1 MGNSKEGTVWE
12 LPAGKLAA
20 ASTKLWNDLGSR
32 GGEIVSRLDNDQD
45 TFRKHVTEF
54 MLRGG
59 IDGSVHHKLARALM
73 GQNFFGVEEY
83 ATLYGV
89 NFSKKQLREVSE
101 FPWGEDVLNGP
112 CPFNKG
118 KTVRETHFAFLG
130 VDKFNGSPLTI
141 MKFQELHPALGQPKF
156 YSYAPSSWYH
166 QQAFATDKTM
176 KLRWYLLL
184 KDIVPNS
191 TSTSWNDQKT
201 MLPAEYEVPTAVEE
215 TAKDL
220 YTQRKTG
227 IYPNLKV
234 YARVDDVSSDSYCV
248 DVGFCCDGGVGVS
261 DWDDSGS
268 SYVGVGASWKLPAR
282 LAKA

>member
-1 MGNSKEGTVWE
+1 MKSTTQSGLWT
-12 LPAGKLAA
+12 
-20 ASTKLWNDLGSR
+20 ASY
-32 GGEIVSRLDNDQD
+32 GEIGASLKSLQDNGVTLDHLARLRSDADYAK
-45 TFRKHVTEF
+45 RIAEF

-59 IDGSVHHKLARALM
+59 IDGSVHCKLARALM

-112 CPFNKG
+112 CPFNKS
-118 KTVRETHFAFLG
+118 KAVRETHFAFLG
-130 VDKFNGSPLTI
+130 VDKLNGSPLTI
-141 MKFQELHPALGQPKF
+141 TKFQELHPASGQPKF
-156 YSYAPSSWYH
+156 YSYAPSSWYTGH
-166 QQAFATDKTM
+166 PFAVDKTM

-191 TSTSWNDQKT
+191 TSTNWNNQKA

-220 YTQRKTG
+220 FTQRKTG
-227 IYPNLKV
+227 VYPNLKV
-234 YARVDDVSSDSYCV
+234 YARVDDLSSDGYRV
-248 DVGFCCDGGVGVS
+248 YVGVCHDGGVNVVG
-261 DWDDSGS
+261 WGDDGGD
-268 SYVGVGASWKLPAR
+268 GVGLGASRKLPA
-282 LAKA
+282 

>member
-1 MGNSKEGTVWE
+1 MKSTTQSGLWTANYGEVGATLKSLQDNGVT
-12 LPAGKLAA
+12 LDHMARLRSDPAYAKRIA
-20 ASTKLWNDLGSR
+20 
-32 GGEIVSRLDNDQD
+32 
-45 TFRKHVTEF
+45 EF

-59 IDGSVHHKLARALM
+59 IDGSVHYKLARALM

-83 ATLYGV
+83 ATVYGV

-101 FPWGEDVLNGP
+101 FPWGEDVINGP

-130 VDKFNGSPLTI
+130 IDKLNGSPLTI
-141 MKFQELHPALGQPKF
+141 MKFQELHPASGQPKF
-156 YSYAPSSWYH
+156 YNYAPSSWYH

-191 TSTSWNDQKT
+191 TSTSWDDQKA
-201 MLPAEYEVPTAVEE
+201 MLPTEYEVPTAVEE

-227 IYPNLKV
+227 TYPNLRV
-234 YARVDDVSSDSYCV
+234 YTKVDDTSS
-248 DVGFCCDGGVGVS
+248 VGVR
-261 DWDDSGS
+261 
-268 SYVGVGASWKLPAR
+268 VGVGCCYGGGVHVGRWGDSDVDSFVLGASRKLPA
-282 LAKA
+282 

>member
-1 MGNSKEGTVWE
+1 MGKSETNWASMPG
-12 LPAGKLAA
+12 GKLKTAE
-20 ASTKLWNDLGSR
+20 SKLWNELGSR
-32 GGEIVSRLDNDQD
+32 GAEVIARIDDDSR
-45 TFRKHVTEF
+45 FRRRVAEF

-112 CPFNKG
+112 CSFNKG

-130 VDKFNGSPLTI
+130 VDKLNGSPLTI
-141 MKFQELHPALGQPKF
+141 TKFQELHPASGQPKF
-156 YSYAPSSWYH
+156 YSYAPSSCWYTGH
-166 QQAFATDKTM
+166 PFAVDKTM

-191 TSTSWNDQKT
+191 TSTSWNDQKA

-220 YTQRKTG
+220 YVPRQTG
-227 IYPNLKV
+227 GVYPNLKV
-234 YARVDDVSSDSYCV
+234 YARVDDLSSDGDRV
-248 DVGFCCDGGVGVS
+248 HVGDCHDGSVGV
-261 DWDDSGS
+261 DYWNDDGYSF
-268 SYVGVGASWKLPAR
+268 VGLGASRKLPAEY
-282 LAKA
+282 

>member
-1 MGNSKEGTVWE
+1 MKSTTQSGLWTASYGEVGATLKSLQDNGVTLDHMARLRSD
-12 LPAGKLAA
+12 PAYAKRIA
-20 ASTKLWNDLGSR
+20 
-32 GGEIVSRLDNDQD
+32 
-45 TFRKHVTEF
+45 EF

-59 IDGSVHHKLARALM
+59 INDSVHHKLARAWM

-83 ATLYGV
+83 VTLYGV
-89 NFSKKQLREVSE
+89 NFSKKQLREVNG

-118 KTVRETHFAFLG
+118 KLLRDTHFAYLG
-130 VDKFNGSPLTI
+130 VDKLNGEPLTI
-141 MKFQELHPALGQPKF
+141 MKFQELHSASGQPKF
-156 YSYAPSSWYH
+156 YSYAPGSWYH

-191 TSTSWNDQKT
+191 TSANWNDQKV

-220 YTQRKTG
+220 FVQRKTG
-227 IYPNLKV
+227 VYPNLKT
-234 YARVDDVSSDSYCV
+234 YAMVDDVSSDGYRV
-248 DVGFCCDGGVGVS
+248 DVGYCCSSSVGIDHWYDGGC
-261 DWDDSGS
+261 
-268 SYVGVGASWKLPAR
+268 YVGLGASRKLPV
-282 LAKA
+282 